1 MSTIEANETNL
12 KEAIEAGGITLVDF
26 WAEWC
31 GPCKMFAPIFEEVSE
46 KHEDIRFLKVN
57 TEEQRGI
64 AQAFQIQSIPT
75 LMLFRDNVLLFRQA
89 GALPAAALES
99 VIEQARGLDMDEVR
113 AEIDKENAAAG
124 GDAGETGNEG

>member
-1 MSTIEANETNL
+1 MSTVEANETNL
-12 KEAIEAGGITLVDF
+12 KEAIQDEGITLVDF

-31 GPCKMFAPIFEEVSE
+31 GPCKMFGPIFEAVSE
-46 KHEDIRFLKVN
+46 KHEDIRFLKVD
-57 TEEQRGI
+57 TEAQPAI

-89 GALPAAALES
+89 GALPEAALES

-113 AEIDKENAAAG
+113 AEIDKQEGA
-124 GDAGETGNEG
+124 EGNEA